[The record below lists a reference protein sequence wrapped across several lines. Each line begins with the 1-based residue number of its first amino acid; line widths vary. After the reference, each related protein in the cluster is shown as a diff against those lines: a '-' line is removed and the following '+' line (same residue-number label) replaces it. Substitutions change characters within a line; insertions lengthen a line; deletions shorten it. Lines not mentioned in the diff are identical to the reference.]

1 MSSTEAAPQKTI
13 LIFGATGK
21 VGRKVVE
28 AALGTWKVVL
38 YVRNPSKVPEG
49 LHSQL
54 TIVKGDLTDKDGI
67 DNVVRTYQ
75 PHALV
80 DASSVLN
87 VPFQNTNNNAHRGL
101 IYTTVEEALVKDGR
115 LNDCF
120 VICVGGQVKTEC
132 TTNKHRLIDDR
143 LLVCIRTWHACLL
156 WSSSPQTLSL
166 PLTHTYHLLS
176 TIHHHLHT
184 TGAA

>member
-1 MSSTEAAPQKTI
+1 MSTTSAPSSAAGGADQKTI

-28 AALGTWKVVL
+28 AALGSWKVVL

-67 DNVVRTYQ
+67 HNAVRTYK

-80 DASSVLN
+80 DASSILN
-87 VPFQNTNNNAHRGL
+87 LPFQSTVNNAERGL
-101 IYTTVEEALVKDGR
+101 IYTTVAEALIEDGR

-120 VICVGGQVKTEC
+120 VICVGGQV
-132 TTNKHRLIDDR
+132 R
-143 LLVCIRTWHACLL
+143 VVG
-156 WSSSPQTLSL
+156 
-166 PLTHTYHLLS
+166 HT
-176 TIHHHLHT
+176 
-184 TGAA
+184 

>member
-1 MSSTEAAPQKTI
+1 MATTNGADQKTI

-54 TIVKGDLTDKDGI
+54 TIVQGDLTDKDGI
-67 DNVVRTYQ
+67 YNVVCTYQ

-80 DASSVLN
+80 DASSILN
-87 VPFQNTNNNAHRGL
+87 LPFQNTNNNAHRGL

-120 VICVGGQVKTEC
+120 VICVGGQVSELVSTINFHL
-132 TTNKHRLIDDR
+132 TSAITYS
-143 LLVCIRTWHACLL
+143 LLFH
-156 WSSSPQTLSL
+156 L
-166 PLTHTYHLLS
+166 PLTTYHFFRS
-176 TIHHHLHT
+176 H
-184 TGAA
+184 GR